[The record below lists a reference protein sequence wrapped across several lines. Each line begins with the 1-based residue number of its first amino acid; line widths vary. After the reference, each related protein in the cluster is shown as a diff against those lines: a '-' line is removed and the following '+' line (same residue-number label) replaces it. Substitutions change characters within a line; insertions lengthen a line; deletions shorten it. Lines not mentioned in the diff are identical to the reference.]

1 MRSDSVLKDDGM
13 RILAEHLGIVD
24 AERFIVLLR
33 RESFDYTQWRQG
45 LYKDVP
51 LDIFLRDA
59 QKLRDGVTG

>member
-13 RILAEHLGIVD
+13 RILAEQLGIVE